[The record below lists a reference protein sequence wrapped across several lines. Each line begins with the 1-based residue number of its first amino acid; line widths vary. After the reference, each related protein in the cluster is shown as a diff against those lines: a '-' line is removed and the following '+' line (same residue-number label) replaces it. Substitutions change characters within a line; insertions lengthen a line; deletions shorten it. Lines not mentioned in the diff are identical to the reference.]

1 MKRLLMIIMAM
12 LAFAT
17 AVRAQSVVFI
27 GDTLKA
33 QFVGRT
39 VEEFFSYWGK
49 KYPNSLPK
57 HTITLITD
65 IDAKMLP
72 DTVAG
77 LPVKVLAN
85 EKLLRKR
92 KNRSLAEERVY
103 KVQLVVPDSNTIML
117 DVNLVI
123 WEVSFEGRRM
133 KIEAHCGGDMGY
145 IPDGRFVYDEKENRW
160 KVSFYKEL
168 LKQRAKELSAMR
180 HSGFEATPKD
190 ASISDTI
197 AKGKLIIYHCNSSL
211 PPDTIVTN
219 QRGEETMYI
228 NHGSEVDYHDMQE
241 MKIEGVEVKV
251 KY

>member
-33 QFVGRT
+33 RFVRLT
-39 VEEFFSYWGK
+39 VEDYFSYWGK
-49 KYPNSLPK
+49 KYPSSLPK

-65 IDAKMLP
+65 IDAKLLP
-72 DTVAG
+72 DTVVG

-92 KNRSLAEERVY
+92 KNRVLTKEHIYWVRW
-103 KVQLVVPDSNTIML
+103 VVPDPDTIMI
-117 DVNLVI
+117 DVNLVV
-123 WEVSFEGRRM
+123 WDVSFEGRKMR
-133 KIEAHCGGDMGY
+133 IEAHCGGDMGY

-160 KVSFYKEL
+160 TASFYEEL
-168 LKQRAKELSAMR
+168 LKQRAEEVNAMFHSSAEPM
-180 HSGFEATPKD
+180 TKD
-190 ASISDTI
+190 APISDTA
-197 AKGKLIIYHCNSSL
+197 AKGMFIIYHDNSSL
-211 PPDTIVTN
+211 PPDTIITN
-219 QRGEETMYI
+219 HRGVETMNIY
-228 NHGSEVDYHDMQE
+228 HGNEVEYHDMQE

>member
-12 LAFAT
+12 LSLAT
-17 AVRAQSVVFI
+17 AVKAQSVVVS
-27 GDTLKA
+27 DTLKA

-49 KYPNSLPK
+49 KYLNSLPK

-65 IDAKMLP
+65 IDAMMLP

-92 KNRSLAEERVY
+92 KNRSLTEERVY

-190 ASISDTI
+190 APISDTI

-211 PPDTIVTN
+211 PPDTIITKRKGV
-219 QRGEETMYI
+219 ETMYI
-228 NHGSEVDYHDMQE
+228 YHGSEVDYHDMQE

>member
-12 LAFAT
+12 LSLAT
-17 AVRAQSVVFI
+17 AVRAQSVVVS
-27 GDTLKA
+27 DTLKA

-57 HTITLITD
+57 HTITLVTD

-92 KNRSLAEERVY
+92 KNRSLTEERVY

-133 KIEAHCGGDMGY
+133 KVEAHCGGDMGY

-160 KVSFYKEL
+160 KASFYKEL

-211 PPDTIVTN
+211 PPDTIITKRKGV
-219 QRGEETMYI
+219 ETMYI
-228 NHGSEVDYHDMQE
+228 YHGSEVDYHDMQE